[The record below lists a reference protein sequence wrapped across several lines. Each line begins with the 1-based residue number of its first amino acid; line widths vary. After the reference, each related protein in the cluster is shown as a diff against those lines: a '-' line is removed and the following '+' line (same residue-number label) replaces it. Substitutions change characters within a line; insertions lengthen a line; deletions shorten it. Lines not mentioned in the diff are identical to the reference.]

1 MDGRRLLFHLDS
13 LVYSVFVIL
22 QVGLDPLMGTILEVS
37 YLLFDVPT
45 VPSPTR
51 SAGSESILI
60 GYVGTGI
67 AFVMLDQPT
76 HSGRSSLAGPLRVGD
91 VRQRCGRGLA
101 HR

>member
-1 MDGRRLLFHLDS
+1 
-13 LVYSVFVIL
+13 
-22 QVGLDPLMGTILEVS
+22 MGTILEVS

-51 SAGSESILI
+51 SAGSVDPI